1 MNSLIKKMGVL
12 FFLLSSGI
20 SIAQDQKSVLDK
32 ENQSEICVDNTSSI
46 QAEQICINEKIDLK
60 RIAVCH
66 SYTSS
71 PIAESLCLKNNDL
84 RTETIAN
91 CYLKTEDL
99 LEEKVCLLYP
109 YTHNSIVMGLN
120 NIETFSKYIMMVKN
134 DMEELLGFNVIFNM
148 MFRTFRFSED
158 DSNYE
163 GDYNDEYEGFD

>member
-1 MNSLIKKMGVL
+1 MNLLIKQMGVL

-46 QAEQICINEKIDLK
+46 QAEQICMNEKIDLT

-84 RTETIAN
+84 RIETIAN
-91 CYLKTEDL
+91 CYLKTEGL
-99 LEEKVCLLYP
+99 LEEQVCLLYP
-109 YTHNSIVMGLN
+109 YTYNSFIMKLN
-120 NIETFSKYIMMVKN
+120 NIETFSTYIKIVKN
-134 DMEELLGFNVIFNM
+134 KMEELLGFNIQFDTQFM
-148 MFRTFRFSED
+148 IFRFL
-158 DSNYE
+158 
-163 GDYNDEYEGFD
+163 